1 MMAQN
6 EILKNLGVE
15 ELNPMQLA
23 TLEAFGV
30 DKNLVLLSP
39 TGSGKTLAFLLP
51 LVQRLDAE
59 SNDVQAVILAPSREL
74 ALQIETVFKQMGTPF
89 KVMSCYGGRPAMD
102 EHRTM
107 NGIHPQVIVG
117 TPGRMNDH
125 LEKRNFNAKT
135 VTTLVIDEFDK
146 CLEFGFQEEMSEV
159 IGKLPSLKKRV
170 LLSATNADEIPQ
182 FTGVATTE
190 EGKLLNNKVIKL
202 DFSQSSYGAT
212 NLLLQVVN
220 SPIKDKLETLYRLL
234 CQLGNQTSLVFVNY
248 RESVERVTGYLQA
261 KRFPCDMFHGGME
274 QDDRER
280 SLYKFRNGT
289 CPVLVSTDLAA
300 RGLDIPGIDNV
311 IHYHLPV
318 NEESFTHRNGRTAR
332 WDATGQSFMILGPEE
347 QLPDYVDANVS
358 VFDLPENTP
367 MPPKQEW
374 ATVYI
379 GRGKKDKLNK
389 VDVVGFF
396 YKKGCLDRNDVGQVD
411 VKDHYAFVAVKRS
424 KVNQLLKLVAG
435 EKIKGMRT
443 IIEEAI

>member
-1 MMAQN
+1 MMKQS
-6 EILKNLGVE
+6 EILRNLGIE

-51 LVQRLDAE
+51 LMQRLDAG
-59 SNDVQAVILAPSREL
+59 NDDVQAVILAPSREL
-74 ALQIETVFKQMGTPF
+74 ALQIETVFKQMRTPF
-89 KVMSCYGGRPAMD
+89 RVMSCYGGRPAMD

-135 VTTLVIDEFDK
+135 VTTLIIDEFDK

-159 IGKLPSLKKRV
+159 IGKLPSLKKRM
-170 LLSATNADEIPQ
+170 LLSATDANEIPQ
-182 FTGVATTE
+182 FTGVATNDG
-190 EGKLLNNKVIKL
+190 GKLLKNKVIKL
-202 DFSQSSYGAT
+202 DFSRSEYGAT
-212 NLLLQVVN
+212 NLLLQVVQ
-220 SPIKDKLETLYRLL
+220 SPEKDKLETLYRLL

-289 CPVLVSTDLAA
+289 CPVLISTDLAA

-332 WDATGQSFMILGPEE
+332 WDATGHSFMILGPEE
-347 QLPDYVDANVS
+347 HLPDYVDANAP
-358 VFDLPENTP
+358 VFDLLEDTP
-367 MPPKQEW
+367 KPPKQEW

-396 YKKGCLDRNDVGQVD
+396 YKKGHLDRNDVGQVD
-411 VKDHYAFVAVKRS
+411 VKDHYAFVAVKRA
-424 KVNQLLKLVAG
+424 KVNQLLKMVAG

-443 IIEEAI
+443 IIEEAL

>member
-1 MMAQN
+1 ME
-6 EILKNLGVE
+6 EILRKLGIE

-23 TLEAFGV
+23 TLEAYGV

-39 TGSGKTLAFLLP
+39 TGSGKTLAYLLP
-51 LVQRLDAE
+51 LVQRLNPE
-59 SNDVQAVILAPSREL
+59 SDEVQAVVLVPSREL
-74 ALQIETVFKQMGTPF
+74 ALQTETVFKQMGTSF
-89 KVMSCYGGRPAMD
+89 RVMSCYGGRPAMD

-125 LEKRNFNAKT
+125 LQKRNFNAKT
-135 VTTLVIDEFDK
+135 VQTLIIDEFDK
-146 CLEFGFQEEMSEV
+146 SLEFGFQEEMAEV
-159 IGKLPSLKKRV
+159 ISQLPALKKRV
-170 LLSATNADEIPQ
+170 LLSATDAAEIPQ

-190 EGKLLNNKVIKL
+190 DGKLLKNKVIKL
-202 DFSQSSYGAT
+202 DFSQSEDGAPR
-212 NLLLQVVN
+212 LSLQTVA
-220 SPIKDKLETLYRLL
+220 SPEKDKLETLYRLL
-234 CQLGNQTSLVFVNY
+234 CQLGSQSSLVFVNY

-289 CPVLVSTDLAA
+289 CPVLISTDLAS

-318 NEESFTHRNGRTAR
+318 NEEAFTHRNGRTAR
-332 WDATGQSFMILGPEE
+332 WDATGQAYIILGPEE
-347 QLPDYVDANVS
+347 HLPEYVDA
-358 VFDLPENTP
+358 DTPAYELPEETP
-367 MPPKQEW
+367 KPPKQEW
-374 ATVYI
+374 STIYI

-396 YKKGCLDRNDVGQVD
+396 YKKGRLDRDDIGQVD
-411 VKDHYAFVAVKRS
+411 VKDHYAFVAVKRA

-443 IIEEAI
+443 IMEEAK

>member
-1 MMAQN
+1 MIVQN

-74 ALQIETVFKQMGTPF
+74 ALQIETVFKQMCTAC
-89 KVMSCYGGRPAMD
+89 KVMSCYGGRAAMD

-190 EGKLLNNKVIKL
+190 EGKLLNNQVIKL
-202 DFSQSSYGAT
+202 DFSQSSYG
-212 NLLLQVVN
+212 
-220 SPIKDKLETLYRLL
+220 
-234 CQLGNQTSLVFVNY
+234 GNN
-248 RESVERVTGYLQA
+248 
-261 KRFPCDMFHGGME
+261 
-274 QDDRER
+274 
-280 SLYKFRNGT
+280 
-289 CPVLVSTDLAA
+289 
-300 RGLDIPGIDNV
+300 
-311 IHYHLPV
+311 
-318 NEESFTHRNGRTAR
+318 
-332 WDATGQSFMILGPEE
+332 
-347 QLPDYVDANVS
+347 
-358 VFDLPENTP
+358 
-367 MPPKQEW
+367 
-374 ATVYI
+374 
-379 GRGKKDKLNK
+379 
-389 VDVVGFF
+389 
-396 YKKGCLDRNDVGQVD
+396 
-411 VKDHYAFVAVKRS
+411 
-424 KVNQLLKLVAG
+424 
-435 EKIKGMRT
+435 
-443 IIEEAI
+443 